1 MIDWRSDTVTRP
13 VPEMLACM
21 MQAAVG
27 DDVFKEDPS
36 VNALEA
42 YAADLFGM
50 EAALFCS
57 SGTMSNQLAINV
69 QTQPGDEILCDRQ
82 SHIFLYETGGLAV
95 HSGVQAHILQG
106 DAGRLNPEMLQPHI
120 HAEHDW
126 LTRTQ
131 MVCIENTVNRAGG
144 TYYTLHEAQALR
156 TFCNTHHL
164 KLHIDGAR
172 IFNALTETGED
183 PKSWGALADSISVC
197 LSKGLGAPVGS
208 LLLGSA
214 ELIKKAR
221 KKRKQWG
228 GGMRQA
234 GFLAAAGLYAL
245 QHHIPRLKDDHIKIK
260 TLASVLHQV
269 AYVEN
274 VFPVYTNIVLFN
286 LNSDLCNSVQFEK
299 KLAEHK
305 IRVSAFGSNTVRMVS
320 HLDITDAMVNTT
332 CDILMHLT

>member
-144 TYYTLHEAQALR
+144 TYYTLQEAQALR

-183 PKSWGALADSISVC
+183 PKSWGALASLAAPISMIQWSLAISGYSAAISLKTCLNKPSVC
-197 LSKGLGAPVGS
+197 FMMLSLV
-208 LLLGSA
+208 
-214 ELIKKAR
+214 
-221 KKRKQWG
+221 KQVT
-228 GGMRQA
+228 
-234 GFLAAAGLYAL
+234 FLRPYN
-245 QHHIPRLKDDHIKIK
+245 
-260 TLASVLHQV
+260 LA
-269 AYVEN
+269 Y
-274 VFPVYTNIVLFN
+274 
-286 LNSDLCNSVQFEK
+286 
-299 KLAEHK
+299 
-305 IRVSAFGSNTVRMVS
+305 SN
-320 HLDITDAMVNTT
+320 A
-332 CDILMHLT
+332 

>member
-13 VPEMLACM
+13 VPEMLKFM

-27 DDVFKEDPS
+27 DDVFREDPS

-42 YAADLFGM
+42 YAAELFGM

-69 QTQPGDEILCDRQ
+69 QTQPGDEVLCDRQ

-106 DAGRLNPEMLQPHI
+106 DEGRLNPEMLLPHI

-126 LTRTQ
+126 LTRTR

-144 TYYTLHEAQALR
+144 TYYTLQQAQALSD
-156 TFCNTHHL
+156 FCKSHHL

-172 IFNALTETGED
+172 IFNALSETGEN

-208 LLLGSA
+208 LLLGTA
-214 ELIKKAR
+214 ELVKQAR

-228 GGMRQA
+228 GGMRQS

-245 QHHIPRLKDDHIKIK
+245 QHHIPRLKDDHQKIKI
-260 TLASVLHQV
+260 LAPVLQQLPFV
-269 AYVEN
+269 KE

-286 LNSDLCNSVQFEK
+286 LNPDLCPSDQFER
-299 KLAEHK
+299 KLAKHQ
-305 IRVSAFGSNTVRMVS
+305 IRVSPFGSNTVRMVS
-320 HLDITDAMVNTT
+320 HLDITDAMLKTT
-332 CDILMHLT
+332 CEILLHMA